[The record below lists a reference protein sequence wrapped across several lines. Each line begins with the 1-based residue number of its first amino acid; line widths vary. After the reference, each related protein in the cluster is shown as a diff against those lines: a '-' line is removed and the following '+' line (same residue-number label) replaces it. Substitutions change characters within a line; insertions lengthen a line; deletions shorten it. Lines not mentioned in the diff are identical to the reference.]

1 MDNKQL
7 FERLRQVVINYD
19 EVEAE
24 KVAHEILE
32 LEIEP
37 YRAILEGLAPAIRE
51 MGERFERKEIYLPE
65 LIMAADAMSAAV
77 TVLERDISREQRSA
91 MEKGKIVIGT
101 VKGDIHNIG
110 KNIVAL
116 MLQVDGFEV
125 IDLGVDVAPGKFI
138 EAAEE
143 HNADIIGV
151 SALMTFTIGNMKTLT
166 EYLETE
172 GLRDKYKLIYG
183 GGPLSESWAKELGAD
198 AYAQDALKAVKVV
211 NKLMDR

>member
-1 MDNKQL
+1 MEKEL
-7 FERLRQVVINYD
+7 LGRLRQVVIDYD

-24 KVAHEILE
+24 KVAHEILD
-32 LEIEP
+32 LEIDP

-77 TVLERDISREQRSA
+77 KVLERDISREQRSM

-151 SALMTFTIGNMKTLT
+151 SALMTFTVGNMKTLT